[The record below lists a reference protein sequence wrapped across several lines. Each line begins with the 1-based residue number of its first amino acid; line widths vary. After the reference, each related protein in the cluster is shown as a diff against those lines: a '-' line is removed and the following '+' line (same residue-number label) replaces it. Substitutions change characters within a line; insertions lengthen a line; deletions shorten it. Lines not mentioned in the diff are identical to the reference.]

1 MLDKTEELKMDATES
16 AVLEKRKVPSQNHK
30 V

>member
-1 MLDKTEELKMDATES
+1 MLDKTEELKMDARES
-16 AVLEKRKVPSQNHK
+16 AVLEKRKVQSQNHK